1 MCPAH
6 AKRSARA
13 GSRVSM
19 IRGLSMR
26 PRIRAGLGV
35 SAVFE
40 RFWPLAL
47 AGRARAAIDS
57 VVSGGCGSS
66 ARSASC
72 RLPSVA
78 DMPHT
83 MSCGFQP
90 DRRASASCTC
100 TPRLLPSSS
109 CHSSATTS
117 CTDCSA
123 SRASARASSSDRL
136 SGVVT
141 STVGKRRLCAARS
154 PLAVSPVRSPLVQCG
169 ARSASG
175 PRSARNVSAASAR
188 MGVSHSTVSGG
199 ALAGSAVASD
209 SIAAC
214 AFLASA
220 GGTKRIKAPSQTASV
235 LPAPVVACSRPL
247 RPSAMACQTSSWNG
261 KGRWPRVASQSVAR
275 PKLAS
280 TRSGEMGEGRAM
292 RHCQC

>member
-1 MCPAH
+1 MATTAFSAPLFRPSSTHSRTALSSEPWCSASTPARCGRASSSAWNQRSACERVLVNTSVEPLPSITSATCGSICKPMCPAH

-19 IRGLSMR
+19 TSGLSMR

-57 VVSGGCGSS
+57 VVSGGCGSN
-66 ARSASC
+66 ARSASG

-83 MSCGFQP
+83 LSCGFQP

-109 CHSSATTS
+109 CHSSATTN

-169 ARSASG
+169 ARSSSG

-199 ALAGSAVASD
+199 ALDGSALASD
-209 SIAAC
+209 SIAAG
-214 AFLASA
+214 A
-220 GGTKRIKAPSQTASV
+220 
-235 LPAPVVACSRPL
+235 
-247 RPSAMACQTSSWNG
+247 
-261 KGRWPRVASQSVAR
+261 
-275 PKLAS
+275 
-280 TRSGEMGEGRAM
+280 
-292 RHCQC
+292 